1 VCTLFARVGGS
12 NLRATVLGFSN
23 SRAFSGQT
31 SGSKVCVVGAAGG
44 IGQPLSLILKTS
56 PYVSE
61 LRVFDVAELKVA
73 AEGKEPAKTVPTVKG
88 IAADLSH
95 INTQATVT
103 GYGAADMAEALKGVD
118 VVVVP
123 AGVPRKPG
131 MTRDDLFNTNASIVA
146 NIAKGVAKSCPNAIV
161 CIISNPV
168 NSTVSIV
175 AEVLKKAG
183 VYKPEKLLGV
193 TSLDLMRAATFYAN
207 AKGLNPE
214 NVLVPVVGGHAGTTI
229 VPLFSQ
235 VEISGSNTSAG
246 EFSQDELE
254 KLTKRVMFGGDEVVA
269 AKAGAGSATLSMALA
284 GANFVN
290 DVLRALSGKS
300 VESYAF
306 VESKVTKAAFFS
318 SKVRLGRKGVEE
330 VHGLGTLT
338 PYEEKLVNGMV
349 DELTGQIN
357 KGVKFVA
364 DLK

>member
-1 VCTLFARVGGS
+1 
-12 NLRATVLGFSN
+12 
-23 SRAFSGQT
+23 
-31 SGSKVCVVGAAGG
+31 
-44 IGQPLSLILKTS
+44 
-56 PYVSE
+56 
-61 LRVFDVAELKVA
+61 
-73 AEGKEPAKTVPTVKG
+73 VKG

-95 INTQATVT
+95 INTGATVT

-131 MTRDDLFNTNASIVA
+131 MTRDDLFNTNATIVA

-168 NSTVSIV
+168 NSTVPIV
-175 AEVLKKAG
+175 AEVLKKNG
-183 VYKPEKLLGV
+183 VYKPEKIMGV

-207 AKGLNPE
+207 ARGLNPE

-235 VEISGSNTSAG
+235 VEISGAAG
-246 EFSQDELE
+246 GSEPSQEELE
-254 KLTKRVMFGGDEVVA
+254 KLTKRTMFGGDEVVA

-300 VESYAF
+300 VESFAF
-306 VESKVTKAAFFS
+306 VESKVTKAPFFS
-318 SKVRLGRKGVEE
+318 SKIRLGRKGVEE
-330 VHGLGTLT
+330 IHGLGSLT
-338 PYEEKLVNGMV
+338 PYEEKLVNDMLG
-349 DELTGQIN
+349 DLNGQIN

>member
-1 VCTLFARVGGS
+1 
-12 NLRATVLGFSN
+12 
-23 SRAFSGQT
+23 
-31 SGSKVCVVGAAGG
+31 VVGAAGG
-44 IGQPLSLILKTS
+44 IGQPLSLILKAS

-61 LRVFDVAELKVA
+61 LRVFDVAEIKVP
-73 AEGKEPAKTVPTVKG
+73 AEGKEPAKSVPTVKG

-95 INTQATVT
+95 INTGAVVT
-103 GYGAADMAEALKGVD
+103 GFGAADMADALKGVD

-168 NSTVSIV
+168 NSTVPIV
-175 AEVLKKAG
+175 AEVLKKSG

-193 TSLDLMRAATFYAN
+193 TSLDLMRAATFYASER
-207 AKGLNPE
+207 GFNPE

-235 VEISGSNTSAG
+235 VELSGASGSSNTSMA
-246 EFSQDELE
+246 QDDLE

-290 DVLRALSGKS
+290 DVLRALGGKS

-306 VESKVTKAAFFS
+306 VESKVTKAQFFS
-318 SKVRLGRKGVEE
+318 SKIRLGRKGVEE
-330 VHGLGTLT
+330 IYGLGSIT
-338 PYEEKLVNGMV
+338 PYEEKLVNAMLDDLV
-349 DELTGQIN
+349 GQIN
-357 KGVKFVA
+357 KGIKFAA
-364 DLK
+364 DQK